1 MHTSDPTAAARQW
14 LADNPG
20 HEAEPHVRAAF
31 ESADRHEMLAQETA
45 ACKPGE
51 TRVVIAGIKPGPT
64 VVITAT
70 GIIDE
75 GKIASLMARYLALL
89 IQGAKDRH
97 AAGALAEADARAEA
111 EDADHVWLTAE
122 PQDHRI
128 VVVKALRAV
137 TDLGLAEAKRIA
149 LDGESGFPVC
159 LTGGIHRVGTDV
171 DPKVRLPVEVRTLHR
186 GRKELAATLAAL
198 GVPHHVGA
206 RPPVPR
212 LPGAAEY
219 EARATSRE
227 DSRAQL
233 CDALGLPGLT
243 WDEALAE
250 VRRRGGSGEQG

>member
-1 MHTSDPTAAARQW
+1 MSNAHHLGLAVLQVWREFHTRPAMPCSDRI
-14 LADNPG
+14 N
-20 HEAEPHVRAAF
+20 AAF
-31 ESADRHEMLAQETA
+31 DAW
-45 ACKPGE
+45 K
-51 TRVVIAGIKPGPT
+51 
-64 VVITAT
+64 
-70 GIIDE
+70 
-75 GKIASLMARYLALL
+75 
-89 IQGAKDRH
+89 
-97 AAGALAEADARAEA
+97 AAGFPIYADAYPT
-111 EDADHVWLTAE
+111 DNDPDHVWLTAE
-122 PQDHRI
+122 PQDNRI
-128 VVVKALRAV
+128 AVVKALRAV

-206 RPPVPR
+206 RPPIPR

-227 DSRAQL
+227 DDRAQL
-233 CDALGLPGLT
+233 CDALGLPGLS

-250 VRRRGGSGEQG
+250 VRRRGGAGEEGKRRES